1 MAVKNSN
8 HKAEQSAWKGKIM
21 LNINQIDRDTFQ
33 VVVKGDT
40 ITHHIVKVSDQV
52 HSEFT
57 FDKMSKEQFVK
68 KSFLFLLKKET
79 NAYIQ
84 GDFYI
89 EEIENFF
96 PEFRNIYKLDWVNIE
111 I

>member
-1 MAVKNSN
+1 
-8 HKAEQSAWKGKIM
+8 
-21 LNINQIDRDTFQ
+21 
-33 VVVKGDT
+33 
-40 ITHHIVKVSDQV
+40 
-52 HSEFT
+52 
-57 FDKMSKEQFVK
+57 MSKEQFVK